1 MRNSEKIVR
10 KLELLREYTRYLRS
24 FQHKPIQEFSKD
36 FVLQGALER
45 YFQLAI
51 ECVIDIAHLIIADLK
66 LKRPSS
72 YREAI
77 DILGQK
83 RIIPDEFA
91 YHFAPVTGFRNILIH
106 GYSEIDMDEVYRHLQ
121 TDLDDFEKFSRYVV
135 QFLEQN

>member
-10 KLELLREYTRYLRS
+10 KRELFREYTRYLRC
-24 FQHKPIQEFSKD
+24 FQPRPIQKFSND

-51 ECVIDIAHLIIADLK
+51 ECIIDIALLIIADLK

-72 YREAI
+72 YRKTI
-77 DILGQK
+77 DILGEK
-83 RIIPDEFA
+83 GVIPAEFA
-91 YHFAPVTGFRNILIH
+91 CYFAPVTGFRNILIH
-106 GYSEIDMDEVYRHLQ
+106 GYSKFEMDEVHRHLQ

-135 QFLEQN
+135 

>member
-1 MRNSEKIVR
+1 MKNDEKIIR
-10 KLELLREYTRYLRS
+10 KLELLREYTRYLRT
-24 FQHKPIQEFSKD
+24 FQKKSIQEFSTD

-66 LKRPSS
+66 LKRPNS

-77 DILGQK
+77 DMLGQK
-83 RIIPDEFA
+83 GIIPDEFA
-91 YHFAPVTGFRNILIH
+91 YYFAPVTGFRNILIH

-121 TDLDDFEKFSRYVV
+121 TDLDDFEKFSRYIV
-135 QFLEQN
+135 QYIE